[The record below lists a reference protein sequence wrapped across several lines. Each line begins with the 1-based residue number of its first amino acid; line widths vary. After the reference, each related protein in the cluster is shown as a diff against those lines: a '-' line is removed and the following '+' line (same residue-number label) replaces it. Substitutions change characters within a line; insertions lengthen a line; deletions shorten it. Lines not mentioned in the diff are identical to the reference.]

1 MNTRCLFFFRNTSDV
16 APLYGF
22 TRCIVLLLMPSLAC
36 TGWRSL
42 PSSEKMVAACLP
54 ALVLLVFFLLCLL
67 SFHHERG
74 LSVCSVMVA
83 VIYSRRARVI
93 NYSVVSFSQ
102 HHHQTQ
108 EANEKSCS
116 CERCHVRAVVIFSV
130 VEEEVLCCV
139 EHHASIHHVGDRRR
153 QRSTD
158 LAYT

>member
-1 MNTRCLFFFRNTSDV
+1 MNTRCLFFFRNTSDA
-16 APLYGF
+16 APLYSF
-22 TRCIVLLLMPSLAC
+22 TRCIALLLMPSLAC

-42 PSSEKMVAACLP
+42 PSSEKMVAARLP

-67 SFHHERG
+67 SSHHEHG
-74 LSVCSVMVA
+74 LSVCSAMVA
-83 VIYSRRARVI
+83 VIYSRRARAI

-102 HHHQTQ
+102 HHQTH

-116 CERCHVRAVVIFSV
+116 CERCHVRAVVVFSV

-139 EHHASIHHVGDRRR
+139 EQHASVHHVGDRRR
-153 QRSTD
+153 QWSTD